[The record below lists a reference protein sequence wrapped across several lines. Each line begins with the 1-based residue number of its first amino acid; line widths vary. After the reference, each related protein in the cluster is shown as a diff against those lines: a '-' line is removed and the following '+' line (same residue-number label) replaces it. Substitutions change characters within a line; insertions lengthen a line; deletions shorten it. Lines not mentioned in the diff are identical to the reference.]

1 MRVCAKSLQLCETLC
16 NPMDGSLS
24 DFFVNEILQ
33 RRILEWV
40 AMLSSKGSSWPS
52 VWAFISY
59 IPALASGFFT
69 TSSTRE
75 VHVVRYTSINQIL
88 GVSDHCY
95 S

>member
-40 AMLSSKGSSWPS
+40 AMLSLKGSS
-52 VWAFISY
+52 
-59 IPALASGFFT
+59 
-69 TSSTRE
+69 
-75 VHVVRYTSINQIL
+75 
-88 GVSDHCY
+88 
-95 S
+95 